1 MNKLLSTIVS
11 ACAALTL
18 QAQVNPGTPTVC
30 NPCNLPYRYNI
41 DDEGSN
47 GFREAADPS
56 LVKFN
61 GEYYLFASK
70 CGTYFHST
78 DLMHWTPVK
87 SNLEEL
93 KIGGEPVIEKYAPT
107 VEEMND
113 RLYFTPST
121 ATTNVYVTAD
131 PKGGKWEKL
140 TGAGTKDNQNDPMM
154 LYTQERMYMYWGSS
168 GSEADWLCGQEFD
181 TETMK
186 PKGGIVN
193 LTQCNKAQL
202 GWEVPGDNNEN
213 PAASPWLEGVWVT
226 EHDGKYYFQ
235 YSAPGTEMKSYCDAV
250 YVSDSPLGPY
260 TVQRTN
266 PMCYRPEGFI
276 ASAGHGSTFQDVYG
290 NWWHISTGTISVR
303 HMFERRLVLYP
314 VFFDADGEMYAY
326 TGFGDYPMIMPDKKI
341 SRPDELKTGWMLLSY
356 GKTAKGSSTGVGRGA
371 RYGVNEDIRTWW
383 SAKTGNEGEW
393 YQVDLGNRCD
403 IYAVQVNFADDNS
416 KLHDRQTDVYKY
428 KVEVSDDGETWTTV
442 ADKSDNT
449 ADTPHDYIT
458 FAEVV
463 KSRYVRIY
471 NVHTPDGRFS
481 ISGLRV
487 FGINPDV
494 AKPAQASMA
503 KVERNAADRRS
514 VTLSW
519 NAVEG
524 ATGYNIRY
532 GISPDKLYLNHT
544 IHGDK
549 TSLTINSLNTEE
561 EYFFTVDAFNEAGVT
576 EGGAAVGT
584 ATDPS
589 GITAA
594 VSQTGM
600 GNGVYYSLNGMPV
613 SDPSDGIFIHNSKK
627 VAIR

>member
-1 MNKLLSTIVS
+1 M
-11 ACAALTL
+11 
-18 QAQVNPGTPTVC
+18 
-30 NPCNLPYRYNI
+30 
-41 DDEGSN
+41 
-47 GFREAADPS
+47 
-56 LVKFN
+56 
-61 GEYYLFASK
+61 
-70 CGTYFHST
+70 
-78 DLMHWTPVK
+78 
-87 SNLEEL
+87 
-93 KIGGEPVIEKYAPT
+93 
-107 VEEMND
+107 
-113 RLYFTPST
+113 
-121 ATTNVYVTAD
+121 
-131 PKGGKWEKL
+131 
-140 TGAGTKDNQNDPMM
+140 
-154 LYTQERMYMYWGSS
+154 
-168 GSEADWLCGQEFD
+168 
-181 TETMK
+181 
-186 PKGGIVN
+186 
-193 LTQCNKAQL
+193 
-202 GWEVPGDNNEN
+202 
-213 PAASPWLEGVWVT
+213 
-226 EHDGKYYFQ
+226 
-235 YSAPGTEMKSYCDAV
+235 
-250 YVSDSPLGPY
+250 
-260 TVQRTN
+260 
-266 PMCYRPEGFI
+266 
-276 ASAGHGSTFQDVYG
+276 
-290 NWWHISTGTISVR
+290 
-303 HMFERRLVLYP
+303 
-314 VFFDADGEMYAY
+314 
-326 TGFGDYPMIMPDKKI
+326 
-341 SRPDELKTGWMLLSY
+341 
-356 GKTAKGSSTGVGRGA
+356 
-371 RYGVNEDIRTWW
+371 
-383 SAKTGNEGEW
+383 
-393 YQVDLGNRCD
+393 
-403 IYAVQVNFADDNS
+403 
-416 KLHDRQTDVYKY
+416 
-428 KVEVSDDGETWTTV
+428 EVSDDGETWTTV

-613 SDPSDGIFIHNSKK
+613 SNPSDGIFIHNSKK